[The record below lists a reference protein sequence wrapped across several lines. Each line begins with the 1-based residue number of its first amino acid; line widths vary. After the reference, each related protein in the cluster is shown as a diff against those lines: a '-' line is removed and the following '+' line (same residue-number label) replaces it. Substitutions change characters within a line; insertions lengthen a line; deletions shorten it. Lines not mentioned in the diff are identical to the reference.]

1 MFEPHLYAV
10 FGYPIVHSKSPEV
23 HRAFASLT
31 KQDLIYTKQE
41 VVPEDFKTVCDE
53 FFELGGQGLNITLPL
68 KELAYEY
75 ATKLTERAKLAG
87 AVNTLKLEA
96 TGNGSILGDNTDG
109 AGLVRDIT
117 ENLKWPI
124 KNKRVLLLGAGG
136 AVRGVLGPLLQEQ
149 PEIIYIANRTASKAV
164 DLATLFKQH
173 GNVIGCGFDDIPEE
187 KFDLI
192 INGTSMSL
200 SGSVPPVNKN
210 HLHKQTCAYD
220 MAYASKPT
228 PFVEWANDQ
237 GLKNTADGLGMLVE
251 QAAESFQ
258 LWRGVLPKTQSV
270 ITLLREEM

>member
-23 HRAFASLT
+23 HRAFATLT

-41 VVPEDFKTVCDE
+41 VLPEDFTEVCDE

-68 KELAYEY
+68 KELAYNY
-75 ATKLTERAKLAG
+75 ATKLTDRARMAG

-96 TGNGSILGDNTDG
+96 FGETSVLGDNTDG

-117 ENLKWPI
+117 ENLGWPI

-136 AVRGVLGPLLQEQ
+136 AVRGVLGPILQEK
-149 PEIIYIANRTASKAV
+149 PDIVCIANRTASKATV
-164 DLATLFKQH
+164 LANAFKKL
-173 GNVIGCGFDDIPEE
+173 GNVYSCGFDQMPQE
-187 KFDLI
+187 KFDII

-200 SGSVPPVNKN
+200 NGEVPPVTKAQ
-210 HLHKQTCAYD
+210 LTKQTCAYD
-220 MAYASKPT
+220 MAYGSKPT
-228 PFVEWANDQ
+228 PFVVWAQAQ
-237 GLKNTADGLGMLVE
+237 GLTNTSDGLGMLVE

-258 LWRGVLPKTQSV
+258 LWRGVMPNTQSV
-270 ITLLREEM
+270 ITLLREDL